1 MSVTRGS
8 NRGFGRR
15 AERERPGHDTLRSH
29 EPAASEHMRGRGV
42 GRGHDLLT
50 LGSGVAV
57 SEPGHYKWERQVVP
71 TGRST
76 ILGSTGISYDPS
88 SGWSITGTPAIDA
101 IDIPCVANVPGT
113 VAARCIRR

>member
-1 MSVTRGS
+1 VTRGS
-8 NRGFGRR
+8 NPGFGRR
-15 AERERPGHDTLRSH
+15 AERERPGDDAPRSH
-29 EPAASEHMRGRGV
+29 GSAASEHVRGRGV
-42 GRGHDLLT
+42 GRGHDLPT
-50 LGSGVAV
+50 LGSAVAV
-57 SEPGHYKWERQVVP
+57 SEPGPCEWERQVVS